1 MGGSRDLTLLDYRED
16 WAVIPYLVLSV
27 LGALVSIW
35 DVFTTGAFMLAWTPN
50 IIAEIPFLLAGAI
63 VNLISRFTLSR
74 AGLSVMDSSRL
85 RVVEDQKLV
94 TSGVYRYIRHPMYLG
109 EFGKNIGVP
118 LFFNSMM
125 GMVVMILANLFLLIR
140 IEIEEEMLIKEFGE
154 EYMEYRK
161 RTKKLIPYLY

>member
-1 MGGSRDLTLLDYRED
+1 
-16 WAVIPYLVLSV
+16 
-27 LGALVSIW
+27 
-35 DVFTTGAFMLAWTPN
+35 MLAWTPN
-50 IIAEIPFLLAGAI
+50 IIASIPFLLAGAI